1 MFSDSIISEKL
12 LDSLKSEGF
21 KIYMPCQDSENSFL
35 SLFIKY
41 IANAKYVLCNSST
54 LTLSIS
60 YLFHQNIYMP
70 SSNKDFEEIILNEA
84 HNTYPTKLNWH

>member
-12 LDSLKSEGF
+12 LDSLKSKGL

-41 IANAKYVLCNSST
+41 VANAKYVLCNSST
-54 LTLSIS
+54 LTLSLS
-60 YLFHQNIYMP
+60 YLFHQNIYIP
-70 SSNKDFEEIILNEA
+70 SSKKDFEEIILDEA
-84 HNTYPTKLNWH
+84 HITYPTRLNWH